1 MPSSRTTAPRRGFA
15 PVYDSIRTLRAAV
28 ANAVRHLRNLP
39 ECQSGI
45 SITEFALVLPILVAM
60 GLFGGE
66 LAFMASTRMQVSQMA
81 MSLAD
86 NASRIGQTDNS
97 AVTPTVTEQDVDS
110 IMFGA
115 LRQGEVF
122 DFENH
127 GRIILTSLERD
138 AATGRQFIHWQ
149 RCRGDLVRASAYGD
163 QGPNN
168 GLNGA
173 ELTGMGPASDRIA
186 APSDSAVMFVEIY
199 YEYQPIFGNMFVNNS
214 TIKQE
219 AAFIIRDDRNLRA
232 SDQSGITGTGSQ
244 SAC

>member
-1 MPSSRTTAPRRGFA
+1 MYERIHNLQATFASLHRHARKLRT
-15 PVYDSIRTLRAAV
+15 
-28 ANAVRHLRNLP
+28 
-39 ECQSGI
+39 CQSGI

-60 GLFGGE
+60 GLYGGE
-66 LAFMASTRMQVSQMA
+66 LAFMASTRMQVSQIA

-115 LRQGEVF
+115 LRQGEAF

-127 GRIILTSLERD
+127 GRIILSSLEKD
-138 AATGRQFIHWQ
+138 ATTGRQFIHWQ
-149 RCRGDLVRASAYGD
+149 RCRGELARNSTYGNQD
-163 QGPNN
+163 SNN
-168 GLNGA
+168 GLTGA
-173 ELTGMGPASDRIA
+173 VLAGMGSTSNRITA
-186 APSDSAVMFVEIY
+186 QSNSAVMFVEVF
-199 YEYQPIFGNMFVNNS
+199 YEYQPIFGNMFVGNS

-232 SDQSGITGTGSQ
+232 SNQSGITGTGSQ
-244 SAC
+244 SHC